1 MAYEVVVV
9 GGGIGGLTTAALLSA
24 RGVNVCL
31 LERQS
36 QPGGCVSPFEAFGY
50 NFESGMGLY
59 ALWNKG
65 EIHDR
70 VFAELPVNPPKIQ
83 LLDPAYIVRLPDH
96 SDVVVSS
103 ESERFLDSLRMNFP
117 ECAEAAIAFYRDAE
131 LVGAALLRAV
141 SRVPDL
147 LTASR
152 FRQLGA
158 LWPNVGTAA
167 RLRDLLKDTTDHHL
181 EGTSRRFRCFVDAQL
196 QLFGQCSAAE
206 CAYPYACVALTLRQQ
221 GFFAIEGGAGELAQ
235 LLAQSIAQTGGA
247 VRLNTPAL
255 RLAYDSSGRPIGV
268 TLLSGETVTAARAI
282 VSNLTVWDTYGK
294 LVGLDHTPLEIRK
307 RLKTLSGW
315 GAYLIYT
322 GVEERVAS
330 TLPADHLVAVTAFPE
345 SAKYDPTIAQINFAM
360 APQWNPRA
368 PAGHR
373 AATVQVSTH
382 ADQWFAF
389 HEDESEQEM
398 KDQSELETVWQ
409 RLHSVL
415 PELGDAIEVIDTATP
430 QSYYASTRRK
440 LGMVGSVG
448 QSPDVFGPNSLSHRT
463 NFRNLFM
470 VGDTIFPGAGL
481 AAVSQGAVVV
491 ADEICSSR
499 S

>member
-1 MAYEVVVV
+1 MTYEVVVV

-36 QPGGCVSPFEAFGY
+36 SPGGCVAPFDAFGY
-50 NFESGMGLY
+50 HFESGMGLY

-70 VFAELPVNPPKIQ
+70 VFAELPVTPPRIQ
-83 LLDPAYIVRLPDH
+83 QLDPAYIVRLPDH

-103 ESERFLDSLRMNFP
+103 NSEVFLDSLRMSFP
-117 ECAEAAIAFYRDAE
+117 ECAESAIGFYRDAE

-147 LTASR
+147 LTAAK

-158 LWPNVGTAA
+158 LWPSVRTAA
-167 RLRDLLKDTTDHHL
+167 RLRDLLKDTTDRHL
-181 EGTSRRFRCFVDAQL
+181 DGTSDRFRSFVDAQL

-206 CAYPYACVALTLRQQ
+206 CAYPYACVALTLRRY

-235 LLAQSIAQTGGA
+235 LLAQSIAQAGGT

-255 RLAYDSSGRPIGV
+255 RLAYDSSGHPIGV
-268 TLLSGETVTAARAI
+268 ILLSGETVTAARAI

-315 GAYLIYT
+315 GAYLIYA
-322 GVEERVAS
+322 GIEERVAS
-330 TLPADHLVAVTAFPE
+330 TLPADHIVAVTVSPE
-345 SAKYDPTIAQINFAM
+345 SRKYDPTTAQINIAV
-360 APQWNPRA
+360 APHWDPRA
-368 PAGHR
+368 PSGRR
-373 AATVQVSTH
+373 AATVHVFTH
-382 ADQWFAF
+382 ADEWFAF
-389 HEDESEQEM
+389 HEDESEQEA
-398 KDQSELETVWQ
+398 KDQAELETVWQ

-415 PELGDAIEVIDTATP
+415 PELGDGIEVIDTATP
-430 QSYYASTRRK
+430 QTYYSNTRRK
-440 LGMVGSVG
+440 LGMVGSLG
-448 QSPDVFGPNSLSHRT
+448 QSPDVFEANSVSHRT
-463 NFRNLFM
+463 NFQNLFM
-470 VGDTIFPGAGL
+470 VGDTTFPGAGL
-481 AAVSQGAVVV
+481 AAVSHGAVVV
-491 ADEICSSR
+491 ADEICPSR
-499 S
+499 